1 MGKSRSELREKCMII
16 LYQAELR
23 EKSHVDYDIDS
34 LIKDN
39 IDIDS
44 EFVKDLVYG
53 VTTHYEEINSVIDK
67 YLKDWSIDRLD
78 KTGGAILRIAT
89 YELIYTDTPPI
100 VIINEALN
108 LAKKYSDDAVRK
120 IINASLD
127 RMRKD
132 YER

>member
-1 MGKSRSELREKCMII
+1 MGKRRSELREKCMII
-16 LYQAELR
+16 LYQMELR
-23 EKSHVDYDIDS
+23 EKSNITFDIES
-34 LIKDN
+34 IIKDN

-44 EFVKDLVYG
+44 EFVKELVYG
-53 VTTHYEEINSVIDK
+53 VTTHYEDINKTIDK

-78 KTGGAILRIAT
+78 KTGAAILRMAT
-89 YELIYTDTPPI
+89 YELIYTETPPI
-100 VIINEALN
+100 VVINEALN

-127 RMRKD
+127 KMRKD